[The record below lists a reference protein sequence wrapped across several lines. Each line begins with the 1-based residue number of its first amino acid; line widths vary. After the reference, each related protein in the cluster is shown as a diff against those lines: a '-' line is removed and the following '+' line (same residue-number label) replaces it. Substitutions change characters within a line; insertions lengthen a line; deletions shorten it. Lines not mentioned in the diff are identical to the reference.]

1 MAAWDGLGHRPR
13 QSLAVEQMKFP
24 PQRAVHHDHRAVD
37 VADQAVAQHNVRNF
51 PVASLPD
58 AWQRADG
65 GDARGFA

>member
-1 MAAWDGLGHRPR
+1 
-13 QSLAVEQMKFP
+13 MKFP

-37 VADQAVAQHNVRNF
+37 VADQAVAQHNVRDF

-65 GDARGFA
+65 GDARGFAA